1 MKMEVEK
8 SVRQYCTTF
17 IAMALFIC
25 SPLTIASGDSATI
38 TGRDH
43 AEILD
48 LVSRYSFAW
57 DNRDVDAFAALWTDD
72 AEAAW
77 FTNGAEKPAVSVRGI
92 DEIRPLVAMRSMK
105 FAEKG
110 LITKHT
116 MPNSAVTAV
125 SYKEAKVTTHAIIFW
140 QLKGVDLLP
149 RPVQMGYYYSV
160 VVKDKGEWKFKNRQV
175 FLNGIFNPEEVYDS
189 AFQELGNH
197 DPLGKEFPR

>member
-1 MKMEVEK
+1 MIYKNRLIFVATVVFLLF
-8 SVRQYCTTF
+8 STF
-17 IAMALFIC
+17 SNAESKKF
-25 SPLTIASGDSATI
+25 

-57 DNRDVDAFAALWTDD
+57 DNRDQKAWEAIWTDD

-77 FTNGAEKPAVSVRGI
+77 FINGSDKPAAAGKGI
-92 DEIRPLVAMRSMK
+92 DQIGSLTARTKK
-105 FAEKG
+105 FASKG

-116 MPNSAVTAV
+116 MPNSAVTPV
-125 SYKEAKVTTHAIIFW
+125 SDKEAKVTTQAIIFW

-175 FLNGIFNPEEVYDS
+175 FLNGIFNPAEVYDS
-189 AFQELGNH
+189 AFKKIGNH
-197 DPLGKEFPR
+197 DPVGKTFPR

>member
-8 SVRQYCTTF
+8 SVRQCCTTF

-25 SPLTIASGDSATI
+25 SPLTIASGNSATI

-77 FTNGAEKPAVSVRGI
+77 FTNGAEKPVISVRGI

-105 FAEKG
+105 LAEKG

-125 SYKEAKVTTHAIIFW
+125 SDKEAKVTTHAIIFW

-175 FLNGIFNPEEVYDS
+175 FLNGMFNPEEVYDS